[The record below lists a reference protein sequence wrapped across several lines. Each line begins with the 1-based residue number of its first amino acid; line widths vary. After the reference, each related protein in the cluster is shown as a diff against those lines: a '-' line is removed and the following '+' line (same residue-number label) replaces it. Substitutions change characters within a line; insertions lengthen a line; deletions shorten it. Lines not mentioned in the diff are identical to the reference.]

1 MPSSTPLVAK
11 ASITNVRVTPQ
22 KARRVVNL
30 IRGQRADNAI
40 RIAKFSPQIAVSES
54 VYSLLNSAV
63 ANAKQKNPAIRDAS
77 ELWVTEAL
85 VDEGFTMKRYRPRAQ
100 GRGYQILK
108 RSSQIS
114 VTLSDD
120 KNYRPISK
128 AEQRKRAK
136 AAAEATAIESA
147 VEAESATGEEAK
159 PAKKAPAKKASAKAS
174 TKKAPAK
181 KASAKSTTK
190 KEAE

>member
-1 MPSSTPLVAK
+1 VPNSTPLIAK
-11 ASITNVRVTPQ
+11 ASVTNVRVTPQ

-30 IRGQRADNAI
+30 IRGQRADEAI

-54 VYSLLNSAV
+54 VYTLLNSAV

-85 VDEGFTMKRYRPRAQ
+85 VDEGYTMKRYRPRAQ

-114 VTLSDD
+114 VVLSDD

-136 AAAEATAIESA
+136 AAVEATAVEST
-147 VEAESATGEEAK
+147 AETSAETK
-159 PAKKAPAKKASAKAS
+159 PAKKAPAKKAAA
-174 TKKAPAK
+174 KKAPAK
-181 KASAKSTTK
+181 KAAPKKSAQE
-190 KEAE
+190 KEAN

>member
-1 MPSSTPLVAK
+1 MPSNTPLIAK
-11 ASITNVRVTPQ
+11 AKLRNIRVTPQ
-22 KARRVVNL
+22 KARRVVNM
-30 IRGQRADNAI
+30 IRGQRADEAI
-40 RIAKFSPQIAVSES
+40 RIAKFSRQLAVSQE
-54 VYSLLNSAV
+54 VYTLLNSAV

-100 GRGYQILK
+100 GRGYEILK

-128 AEQRKRAK
+128 EAQRKLAK
-136 AAAEATAIESA
+136 LAPAEVTETVTETVAEAT
-147 VEAESATGEEAK
+147 
-159 PAKKAPAKKASAKAS
+159 PAKKATAKKATAKKAA
-174 TKKAPAK
+174 TKKAAP
-181 KASAKSTTK
+181 KAK
-190 KEAE
+190 KEAK

>member
-1 MPSSTPLVAK
+1 MPNNATPLIAK
-11 ASITNVRVTPQ
+11 ASVNSIRVTPQ
-22 KARRVVNL
+22 KARRVVNM
-30 IRGQRADNAI
+30 IRGQRADEAI
-40 RIAKFSPQIAVSES
+40 RIAKFSPQIAVSEDL
-54 VYSLLNSAV
+54 YSLLNSAV

-85 VDEGFTMKRYRPRAQ
+85 VDEGVTMKRYRPRAQ

-128 AEQRKRAK
+128 AEARKRAA
-136 AAAEATAIESA
+136 AAAEAAA
-147 VEAESATGEEAK
+147 AEASEK
-159 PAKKAPAKKASAKAS
+159 PAKKKAKAQ
-174 TKKAPAK
+174 
-181 KASAKSTTK
+181 KSEE
-190 KEAE
+190 EAN

>member
-1 MPSSTPLVAK
+1 MPSNTPLIAK
-11 ASITNVRVTPQ
+11 AKLRNIRVTPQ
-22 KARRVVNL
+22 KARRVVNM
-30 IRGQRADNAI
+30 IRGQRADEAI
-40 RIAKFSPQIAVSES
+40 RIAKFSRQLAVSQE
-54 VYSLLNSAV
+54 VYTLLNSAV

-100 GRGYQILK
+100 GRGYEILK

-128 AEQRKRAK
+128 EAQRKLAK
-136 AAAEATAIESA
+136 LAPTVETTTEASAEE
-147 VEAESATGEEAK
+147 K
-159 PAKKAPAKKASAKAS
+159 PAKKAPAKKA
-174 TKKAPAK
+174 TAK
-181 KASAKSTTK
+181 KATAKKAAPKAK
-190 KEAE
+190 KEAK

>member
-1 MPSSTPLVAK
+1 MPNSTPLIAK
-11 ASITNVRVTPQ
+11 AKLRNIRVTPQ
-22 KARRVVNL
+22 KARRVVNM
-30 IRGQRADNAI
+30 IRGQRADEAI
-40 RIAKFSPQIAVSES
+40 RIAKFSRQLAVSQE
-54 VYSLLNSAV
+54 VYTLLNSAV

-100 GRGYQILK
+100 GRGYEILK

-128 AEQRKRAK
+128 EAQRKLAK
-136 AAAEATAIESA
+136 LAPAEVTETVTETAAEAT
-147 VEAESATGEEAK
+147 
-159 PAKKAPAKKASAKAS
+159 PAKKATAKKATAKKAA
-174 TKKAPAK
+174 TKKAAP
-181 KASAKSTTK
+181 KAK
-190 KEAE
+190 KEAK

>member
-1 MPSSTPLVAK
+1 MPSNTPLIAK
-11 ASITNVRVTPQ
+11 AKLRNIRVTPQ
-22 KARRVVNL
+22 KARRVVNM
-30 IRGQRADNAI
+30 IRGQRADEAI
-40 RIAKFSPQIAVSES
+40 RIAKFSRQLAVSQE
-54 VYSLLNSAV
+54 VYTLLNSAV

-100 GRGYQILK
+100 GRGYEILK

-128 AEQRKRAK
+128 EAQRKLAK
-136 AAAEATAIESA
+136 LAPAEVTETVTETAADAT
-147 VEAESATGEEAK
+147 
-159 PAKKAPAKKASAKAS
+159 PAKKATAKKATAKKAA
-174 TKKAPAK
+174 TKKAAP
-181 KASAKSTTK
+181 KAK
-190 KEAE
+190 KEAK

>member
-147 VEAESATGEEAK
+147 VEVESATGEEAK
-159 PAKKAPAKKASAKAS
+159 PAKKAPAKKAPA
-174 TKKAPAK
+174 KKAPAK

>member
-1 MPSSTPLVAK
+1 MPNNTPLIAK
-11 ASITNVRVTPQ
+11 ASVTNVRVTPQ

-30 IRGQRADNAI
+30 IRGQRADEAI
-40 RIAKFSPQIAVSES
+40 RIAKFSPQVAVSES
-54 VYSLLNSAV
+54 VYTLLNSAV

-85 VDEGFTMKRYRPRAQ
+85 VDEGYTMKRYRPRAQ

-114 VTLSDD
+114 VVLSDD

-136 AAAEATAIESA
+136 AAVEATAVDTSDVAAEATP
-147 VEAESATGEEAK
+147 AEKAPAKKATAK
-159 PAKKAPAKKASAKAS
+159 KATAKKAPAKKAAA
-174 TKKAPAK
+174 
-181 KASAKSTTK
+181 K
-190 KEAE
+190 KEAN

>member
-1 MPSSTPLVAK
+1 MPSNTPLIAK
-11 ASITNVRVTPQ
+11 ASVTNVRVTPQ

-30 IRGQRADNAI
+30 IRGQRADAAI

-54 VYSLLNSAV
+54 VYTLLNSAV

-85 VDEGFTMKRYRPRAQ
+85 VDESYTMKRYRPRAQ

-136 AAAEATAIESA
+136 AALEAA
-147 VEAESATGEEAK
+147 VVESATEVEGTDAEAK
-159 PAKKAPAKKASAKAS
+159 PAKKAPAKKATAKSS

-181 KASAKSTTK
+181 KAPAKK

>member
-1 MPSSTPLVAK
+1 MPSSTPLIAK
-11 ASITNVRVTPQ
+11 ASVANVRVTPQ

-30 IRGQRADNAI
+30 IRGRRADEAI

-85 VDEGFTMKRYRPRAQ
+85 VDEGYTMKRYRPRAQ

-136 AAAEATAIESA
+136 AAAEAAVVESA
-147 VEAESATGEEAK
+147 NEVEVTQASVESKPVKKA
-159 PAKKAPAKKASAKAS
+159 PAKKAPAKKSTAKS
-174 TKKAPAK
+174 TAKKAPAK
-181 KASAKSTTK
+181 K

>member
-1 MPSSTPLVAK
+1 MPNNTPLVAK
-11 ASITNVRVTPQ
+11 ASLSSIRVTPQ
-22 KARRVVNL
+22 KARRVVNM
-30 IRGQRADNAI
+30 IRGQRADEAI
-40 RIAKFSPQIAVSES
+40 RIAKFSPQVAVSEDL
-54 VYSLLNSAV
+54 YSLLNSAV

-85 VDEGFTMKRYRPRAQ
+85 VDEGVTMKRYRPRAQ

-128 AEQRKRAK
+128 EQARKNAK
-136 AAAEATAIESA
+136 AAAEAA
-147 VEAESATGEEAK
+147 VVEEVSEK
-159 PAKKAPAKKASAKAS
+159 PAKKKAAAKKSAPKNE
-174 TKKAPAK
+174 
-181 KASAKSTTK
+181 KSEG
-190 KEAE
+190 EAN

>member
-1 MPSSTPLVAK
+1 MPNSTPLIAK
-11 ASITNVRVTPQ
+11 AKLRNIRVSPQ
-22 KARRVVNL
+22 KARRVVNM
-30 IRGQRADNAI
+30 IRGQRADEAI
-40 RIAKFSPQIAVSES
+40 RIAKFSRQMAVSQE
-54 VYSLLNSAV
+54 VYTLLNSAV

-100 GRGYQILK
+100 GRGYEILK

-128 AEQRKRAK
+128 EAQRKLAK
-136 AAAEATAIESA
+136 LAPTEVTETATETAA
-147 VEAESATGEEAK
+147 EAK
-159 PAKKAPAKKASAKAS
+159 PAKKATAKKATAKKAA
-174 TKKAPAK
+174 TKKAAP
-181 KASAKSTTK
+181 KAK
-190 KEAE
+190 KEAK

>member
-11 ASITNVRVTPQ
+11 ASVTNVRVTPQ

-30 IRGQRADNAI
+30 IRGQRADAAI

-54 VYSLLNSAV
+54 VYTLLNSAV

-85 VDEGFTMKRYRPRAQ
+85 VDEGYTMKRYRPRAQ

-136 AAAEATAIESA
+136 AAAEAA
-147 VEAESATGEEAK
+147 VVESATEVDVADEK
-159 PAKKAPAKKASAKAS
+159 PAKKAPAKKTTAKAS

-181 KASAKSTTK
+181 KSPAKK